1 MAEAPPIPAG
11 TGARIKA
18 RREQLQLTQ
27 AKVAD
32 RVAEK
37 VGRNYR
43 EGWLAQ
49 IERGKASML
58 LNAAVALA
66 DVLSMSL
73 DEMLGR
79 TVPTGADIVLEPA
92 DTAAASKVTQA
103 DLDDA
108 LAPVESLQDRAAAL
122 QTRQGAKPR
131 RPRSG
136 AGQPQRT

>member
-1 MAEAPPIPAG
+1 MTDEAPPIPPG

-18 RREQLQLTQ
+18 RREELQLTQ

-32 RVAEK
+32 RVAAK

-79 TVPTGADIVLEPA
+79 TTRGADIVLEA
-92 DTAAASKVTQA
+92 DASTTSPDVTQT
-103 DLDDA
+103 LDTA
-108 LAPVESLQDRAAAL
+108 LAPVESLPTGEAAA
-122 QTRQGAKPR
+122 QTRQAAAQRRRQRAGARPPR
-131 RPRSG
+131 
-136 AGQPQRT
+136 T

>member
-1 MAEAPPIPAG
+1 MTDEAPPIPPG

-79 TVPTGADIVLEPA
+79 TSAKVGPDIVLEAEPGA
-92 DTAAASKVTQA
+92 DLTQP
-103 DLDDA
+103 LDDA
-108 LAPVESLQDRAAAL
+108 LAPVETLPTGEAAVQTRQAAAQRRQKRAAA
-122 QTRQGAKPR
+122 RPPR
-131 RPRSG
+131 
-136 AGQPQRT
+136 T

>member
-1 MAEAPPIPAG
+1 MTDEAPPIPSG

-32 RVAEK
+32 RVAER

-79 TVPTGADIVLEPA
+79 TSAKVGPDIVLEAEPGA
-92 DTAAASKVTQA
+92 DLTQP
-103 DLDDA
+103 LDDA
-108 LAPVESLQDRAAAL
+108 LAPVETLPTGEAAVQTHQAAAQRRQKRAAA
-122 QTRQGAKPR
+122 
-131 RPRSG
+131 RPRS
-136 AGQPQRT
+136 T

>member
-1 MAEAPPIPAG
+1 MTDEAPPIPPG

-32 RVAEK
+32 RVAER

-79 TVPTGADIVLEPA
+79 TSAKVGPDIVLEAEPGA
-92 DTAAASKVTQA
+92 DLTQP
-103 DLDDA
+103 LDDA
-108 LAPVESLQDRAAAL
+108 LAPVETLPTGEAAVQTRQAAAQRRQKRAAA
-122 QTRQGAKPR
+122 
-131 RPRSG
+131 RPRS
-136 AGQPQRT
+136 T

>member
-1 MAEAPPIPAG
+1 MTEAPPIPPG

-73 DEMLGR
+73 DDMLGR
-79 TVPTGADIVLEPA
+79 TNRSGADIVLEAEP
-92 DTAAASKVTQA
+92 AAAVTQP
-103 DLDDA
+103 LDDA
-108 LAPVESLQDRAAAL
+108 LAPVETLPTGAAAA
-122 QTRQGAKPR
+122 QTRQAAAQR
-131 RPRSG
+131 R
-136 AGQPQRT
+136 QRRAAVRPPNT